1 MGTKY
6 SSLDELRRKK
16 QLLKNE
22 VLEIEDLITFDNTKE
37 SLSAFTN
44 GFTDKYLKEEIQA
57 DGETSVSLD
66 TGSIV
71 KEFSSSIK
79 DTVLNRSAVY
89 GFAKSDAGMSLAE
102 NALKIAAVTF
112 VGNYARKSL
121 YNTSWKKKAIGIALI
136 YLAPIALRFVRE
148 KLENYQRN
156 RTASSMEQL
165 I

>member
-1 MGTKY
+1 M
-6 SSLDELRRKK
+6 
-16 QLLKNE
+16 
-22 VLEIEDLITFDNTKE
+22 
-37 SLSAFTN
+37 
-44 GFTDKYLKEEIQA
+44 
-57 DGETSVSLD
+57 
-66 TGSIV
+66 
-71 KEFSSSIK
+71 
-79 DTVLNRSAVY
+79 Y